1 MSVPRTYMT
10 VQKTSVCMT
19 IKPFRTFGHDLN
31 TTLELGL
38 QQKELGRSL
47 EGHKVPQ
54 ILRRFLN
61 PFRRPVDT
69 PAAFATQRQGMLRSD
84 GIHGFGQC

>member
-1 MSVPRTYMT
+1 MSVPRTYVT
-10 VQKTSVCMT
+10 VQNASVCRT
-19 IKPFRTFGHDLN
+19 TKPFMTFGHDLD

-38 QQKELGRSL
+38 KQKELGRSL

-54 ILRRFLN
+54 ILRGFLN
-61 PFRRPVDT
+61 PFRRPVDN
-69 PAAFATQRQGMLRSD
+69 PAAFATQRQGVRRSD